1 MPSTTPTTFYYPY
14 HVVMDALP
22 RILPTC
28 GFTVV
33 NSDLT
38 QGFIR
43 IRGATT
49 VMNAGEN
56 FTVKAGGPDAAHTVV
71 TIESGIRL
79 GIMTWSRTQSNFK
92 TIMSTLQTYLDQ
104 YYAEHKAPD
113 APLPPPP
120 VQAPPPPPPATPPA

>member
-1 MPSTTPTTFYYPY
+1 MPSTAPTTFYYPY

-22 RILPTC
+22 RILPST
-28 GFTVV
+28 GFNVV
-33 NSDLT
+33 GTDMANGLI
-38 QGFIR
+38 Q
-43 IRGATT
+43 IRGAST

-56 FTVKAGGPDAAHTVV
+56 FTIRAGGPDAAHTVV

-92 TIMSTLQTYLDQ
+92 TIMATLGTYLDQ

-120 VQAPPPPPPATPPA
+120 PQAAPPPPPPTT